1 MQQLQ
6 IRRSQH
12 LQPHAKRQ
20 LFGLNHDD
28 HFREYDYVN
37 AHASDGDGDGDGD
50 QVNEKELAEF
60 LKLLNRYG

>member
-37 AHASDGDGDGDGD
+37 AHAHASDGE

-60 LKLLNRYG
+60 LKLLKRYG

>member
-6 IRRSQH
+6 IQRSQH

-28 HFREYDYVN
+28 HFPEHDYVN
-37 AHASDGDGDGDGD
+37 AHSSDGDGDGE